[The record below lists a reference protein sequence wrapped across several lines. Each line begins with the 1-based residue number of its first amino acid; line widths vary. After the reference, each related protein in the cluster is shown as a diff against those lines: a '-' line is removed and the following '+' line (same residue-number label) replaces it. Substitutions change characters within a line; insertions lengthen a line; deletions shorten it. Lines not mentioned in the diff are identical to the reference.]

1 MFMTPSRLLYAS
13 LVVRLSYRPLLT
25 SLSRTRTQMPSDP
38 PSPARPQRPTH
49 PRTQTTTARSA
60 LTPAQAIAQAWMRE
74 SPESQQKWRKAD
86 ALAKEKYMN
95 PIRWNT
101 AGRSPER
108 KDKGKL

>member
-1 MFMTPSRLLYAS
+1 
-13 LVVRLSYRPLLT
+13 
-25 SLSRTRTQMPSDP
+25 MPSDP

-49 PRTQTTTARSA
+49 PRTQTTTTPRSA

-74 SPESQQKWRKAD
+74 SPEAQQKWRKAD

-95 PIRWNT
+95 PVRWNT
-101 AGRSPER
+101 AGQSPER